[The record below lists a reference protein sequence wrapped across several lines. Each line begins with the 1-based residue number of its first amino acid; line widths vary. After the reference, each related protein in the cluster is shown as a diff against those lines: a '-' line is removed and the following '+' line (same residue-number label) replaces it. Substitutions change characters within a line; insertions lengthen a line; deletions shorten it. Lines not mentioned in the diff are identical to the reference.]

1 MENYRGK
8 EISLRKAIG
17 LQVIKQLTL
26 RKMSQEKAA
35 ILAGIT
41 DSQMSAV
48 VNGTTN
54 YTIDTLT
61 RVVLAINEDRPSSV
75 ITLNSSL
82 ICQILCLSAS
92 IP

>member
-61 RVVLAINEDRPSSV
+61 RVVLAINVNLKMNVKIFTEK
-75 ITLNSSL
+75 LKNE
-82 ICQILCLSAS
+82 
-92 IP
+92 